1 MLRSGE
7 VLGLPVSSIW
17 TASTVWSC
25 LQGLNW
31 TCDGYCQFLSR
42 PKPHW
47 RGELFVGK
55 ASFSQICTLWWA
67 LWPLSPTPRPLTP
80 LRTCGSQQE
89 TRGFRLGQ
97 LGLRGS
103 SALLQGPAPEW
114 RWGSGPEAEQEVE
127 LQEAGPLSLIEQGSP
142 RCCQQPLGTMK
153 GVSLKSA
160 ALLMAEQ
167 SVSGN
172 WGCW

>member
-1 MLRSGE
+1 MATLPNTQAPHPTENMWFPARDPWLQAGSAWLKGKLGPLAGTCPRMEVGVRSG
-7 VLGLPVSSIW
+7 
-17 TASTVWSC
+17 
-25 LQGLNW
+25 
-31 TCDGYCQFLSR
+31 
-42 PKPHW
+42 
-47 RGELFVGK
+47 
-55 ASFSQICTLWWA
+55 
-67 LWPLSPTPRPLTP
+67 
-80 LRTCGSQQE
+80 
-89 TRGFRLGQ
+89 
-97 LGLRGS
+97 
-103 SALLQGPAPEW
+103 
-114 RWGSGPEAEQEVE
+114 AEQEVE